1 MYTTITFPFKECFVF
16 IFFWLQNGNK
26 GHCYCKLLHF
36 GSVEKLHFETSFW
49 NFHYQKKKNRDFKK
63 YCCFRK
69 QRVNL
74 YCCEHVLLQ
83 FGKGEIH
90 ESFYCYIII
99 LWVCNFPN
107 IGNKVYHIKESF
119 ITNNLPRNYLHKK
132 HIVMPSKLVFIF
144 ISFLYYIFIFL
155 WRHLKK
161 GFSKIFKFHMTNSV
175 SVVSFSILC
184 QKW

>member
-1 MYTTITFPFKECFVF
+1 M
-16 IFFWLQNGNK
+16 
-26 GHCYCKLLHF
+26 HF

-83 FGKGEIH
+83 FGKRKIH

-119 ITNNLPRNYLHKK
+119 ITINLPRNCLRKK
-132 HIVMPSKLVFIF
+132 HKVMPSKLVFIF

-155 WRHLKK
+155 WRHLKRD
-161 GFSKIFKFHMTNSV
+161 FLDLKFHMANSV
-175 SVVSFSILC
+175 SVTLSDIKTSYIIFYSEPKMIISIFN
-184 QKW
+184 